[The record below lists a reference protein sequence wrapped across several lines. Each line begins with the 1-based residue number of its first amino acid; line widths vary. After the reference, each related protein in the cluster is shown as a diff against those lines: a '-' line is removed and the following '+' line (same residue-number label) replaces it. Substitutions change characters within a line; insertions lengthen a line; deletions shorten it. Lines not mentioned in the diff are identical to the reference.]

1 MKRCNI
7 ILRTLSASVL
17 ALTLVLIPLSQAEAV
32 PCPNPEVTSS
42 YCDWDS
48 ECDSF
53 DIYPFTMKKYE
64 KVTETETGCEMNRE
78 CSSSCMKRFYNP

>member
-1 MKRCNI
+1 MERCNI
-7 ILRTLSASVL
+7 ILRTLGATML
-17 ALTLVLIPLSQAEAV
+17 ALGLVLIPLSQAEAE
-32 PCPNPEVTSS
+32 PCPNEWSYT

-64 KVTETETGCEMNRE
+64 KVIETLSGCEINRE

>member
-1 MKRCNI
+1 MERCNI
-7 ILRTLSASVL
+7 ILRTLGATML
-17 ALTLVLIPLSQAEAV
+17 ALGLVLIPLSQAEAE
-32 PCPNPEVTSS
+32 PCPDEWFYI

-64 KVTETETGCEMNRE
+64 KVTETLSGCEMNRE